1 MMKKYKFMK
10 SLIRKIGLALV
21 FISIISIG
29 MNAQVVDF
37 EYYNSCEGVETHFVS
52 TSTYPAGITSYR
64 WNFNDGSANAFN
76 SEAFHTFVVSGV
88 YYVTLEIFNNTL
100 PGDSLIGS
108 KSKNVAIYDIPVAA
122 FTFDH
127 SCLGTESVFINASTV
142 SDGTIVSYQWTFGDG
157 TGESDLIENPSH
169 MYLNSGTYQ
178 VNLVI
183 TTSYG
188 CVGTTS
194 ETIMVFDLPD
204 ATITAEQTEFC
215 ANEPI
220 HLSVSD
226 QYQYVVWGT
235 LEGNTSPNIESF
247 NITIDTTLIDSLYSQ
262 TFFFEASVYE
272 VNPTG
277 GVPAVCSDNEIIEIT
292 IHPTPYIEV
301 TASDEVVI
309 PGDEV
314 QLFVTSDNAD
324 LVEYVWIPVDDMTD
338 PFSANPTVKIDVTT
352 LFTVKVVDEFGCK
365 NLDEI
370 LVEVDVKPNNI
381 VTPNADGKND
391 VWVVSRT
398 GLSEEFELSI
408 FNRLGEIILNQ
419 DGYQNDWDGTLDGNK
434 LPEGAY
440 YYVIMHGGISYTGSI
455 TLLR

>member
-1 MMKKYKFMK
+1 MK

-21 FISIISIG
+21 FISIITFG
-29 MNAQVVDF
+29 MDAQVVDF

-52 TSTYPAGITSYR
+52 TSTYSAGITSYR
-64 WNFNDGSANAFN
+64 WNFNDGSAYAFN
-76 SEAFHTFVVSGV
+76 SEAYHAFAQSGV
-88 YYVTLEIFNNTL
+88 YYVTLEIFNNAL

-108 KSKNVAIYDIPVAA
+108 KSKNVAIYENPVAS

-127 SCLGTESVFINASTV
+127 GCLGTESEFLNSSTAT
-142 SDGTIVSYQWTFGDG
+142 DGTISSYQWTFGDG
-157 TGESDLIENPSH
+157 TGESALIASPSH
-169 MYLNSGTYQ
+169 LYLNSGTYQ

-188 CVGTTS
+188 CIGTVS
-194 ETIMVFDLPD
+194 DEIMIFDLPD
-204 ATITAEQTEFC
+204 ATITADYTEFC
-215 ANEPI
+215 ENEPI

-235 LEGNTSPNIESF
+235 LEGNTTPNIESF
-247 NITIDTTLIDSLYSQ
+247 SITVDTTLLDSLYSQ

-277 GVPAVCSDNEIIEIT
+277 GEPAVCSDNDIIEIT
-292 IHPTPYIEV
+292 VHPIPYIDV
-301 TASDEVVI
+301 TASDEIVV

-338 PFSANPTVKIDVTT
+338 PFTSNPVVQIDETT
-352 LFTVKVVDEFGCK
+352 LFTVRVVDENGCK
-365 NLDEI
+365 NVGDV

-381 VTPNADGKND
+381 ITPNADGKND
-391 VWVVSRT
+391 VWNISRA
-398 GLSEEFELSI
+398 GLSEEFEVSI
-408 FNRLGEIILNQ
+408 FNRLGEIVFNQ
-419 DGYQNDWDGTLDGNK
+419 NGYGSENSEDNWDGTFSGNK

-440 YYVIMHGGISYTGSI
+440 YYVIMHGGISYTGAI